1 MLRVIACGSVDDGKS
16 TLIGRL
22 LAGTGSATED
32 QLDYARRT
40 RRGGSTIPAGAV
52 DYSLLTDGLEAE
64 HEQGITIDV
73 AYLFLDLPSGR
84 RVIIADAPGH
94 EQYTRNMAVAASTA
108 DVAVLLVDATKG
120 VREQTH
126 RHLAICALMGVR
138 AVIAVVN
145 KLDALDYDQAVFDRL
160 AGEVR
165 AAADGYDVTA
175 SVLPASALSGDN
187 VVERSPSLP
196 WYDGPTL
203 LDALTTWQ
211 PPPAETAGDY
221 RLPVQYV
228 IRADG
233 FRGFAG
239 TVTGGPVRQGDPVA
253 VAGGGAS
260 RIDRLL
266 GPGGHDLRE
275 AGPGT
280 PVTVTLADDVD
291 VRRGDLL
298 TTPGALRDGPAPAT
312 AYSATLVWTAAEP
325 LRHSRS
331 YLLLAGSR
339 SVPAMVTS
347 VRGRMEVVSGKQL
360 AARTLG
366 LNDIGTVELTTD
378 TPVSLD
384 AYQECR
390 DTGSF
395 LLVDRVTKETVAAG
409 MVRHALRRGRNVV
422 PHSYTVD
429 REARQRL
436 KGQRARVLWLTGLPG
451 AGKSTIANALERRLH
466 GMGLHTYVLD
476 GDNVRSG
483 LNKDLGFTPEGRAE
497 NVRRVAELARILL
510 DAGLIV
516 IVALVSP
523 YRADRAAA
531 RSLFAPGD
539 FAEVWVDT
547 PAEVCVRRDPKG
559 LYAQAKAGRLPNM
572 TGLGQVYEPPEHPDL
587 VVDGSGSLDDVT
599 GELCALLDGLS
610 PAEVRP
616 LGQ

>member
-1 MLRVIACGSVDDGKS
+1 MISMLRVVACGSVDDGKS

-22 LAGTGSATED
+22 LAGTGGATDD

-40 RRGGSTIPAGAV
+40 RRGGSTIAAGAV

-73 AYLFLDLPSGR
+73 AHRFLDLPSGR

-138 AVIAVVN
+138 AVIAVAN
-145 KLDALDYDQAVFDRL
+145 KLDAVDYDQTVFEKL
-160 AGEVR
+160 ASEVL
-165 AAADGYDVTA
+165 AAANGLDMAA
-175 SVLPASALSGDN
+175 SVIPASAVQGDN
-187 VVERSPSLP
+187 VVEPSPNLP

-203 LDALTTWQ
+203 LGALSEWE
-211 PPPAETAGDY
+211 PAEGSRADDAGGY

-228 IRADG
+228 IRADD

-239 TVTGGPVRQGDPVA
+239 TVIGAPVRRGDAVA
-253 VAGGGAS
+253 VAGSGVAS
-260 RIDRLL
+260 RIDRLI
-266 GPGGHDLRE
+266 GPGGGDLDQ
-275 AGPGT
+275 AAPGT

-298 TTPGALRDGPAPAT
+298 TTPEALGDGLSPAT
-312 AYSATLVWTAAEP
+312 AYSATLIWTAEEP
-325 LRHSRS
+325 LRHGRS
-331 YLLLAGSR
+331 YLMLAGPR
-339 SVPAMVTS
+339 TVPATVTA
-347 VRGRMEVVSGKQL
+347 VRGRMEVVSGKRL
-360 AARTLG
+360 AARSLG
-366 LNDIGTVELTTD
+366 LNDIGTVELATD
-378 TPVSLD
+378 TPLCLD
-384 AYQECR
+384 GYQECR

-395 LLVDRVTKETVAAG
+395 LLVDRVSKETVAAG

-422 PHSYTVD
+422 RQTFTVD
-429 REARQRL
+429 RDARQEL
-436 KGQRARVLWLTGLPG
+436 KGQRAKVLWLTGLPG
-451 AGKSTIANALERRLH
+451 SGKSTIANALERRLH

-483 LNKDLGFTPEGRAE
+483 LNRDLGFTQGDRAE
-497 NVRRVAELARILL
+497 NVRRVAELTRILL

-523 YRADRAAA
+523 FRTDRAAA
-531 RSLFAPGD
+531 RSLFPPGD

-547 PAEVCVRRDPKG
+547 PPEVCASRDPKG

-572 TGLGQVYEPPEHPDL
+572 TGLGQAYEPPEHPDL
-587 VVDGSGSLDDVT
+587 VVDGSGSPDEVAEKLA
-599 GELCALLDGLS
+599 GLLQG
-610 PAEVRP
+610 
-616 LGQ
+616 

>member
-22 LAGTGSATED
+22 LANTGSATED
-32 QLDYARRT
+32 QLDYARNT
-40 RRGGSTIPAGAV
+40 RRGGSTIPAGEV

-73 AYLFLDLPSGR
+73 AHLFLDLPSGH

-145 KLDALDYDQAVFDRL
+145 KLDAVDYDQAVFEKL
-160 AGEVR
+160 ASEVLS
-165 AAADGYDVTA
+165 AADDLDQVA
-175 SVLPASALSGDN
+175 SVIPASALSGDN
-187 VVERSPSLP
+187 VVDPSPNLP

-203 LDALTTWQ
+203 LGALSAWE
-211 PPPAETAGDY
+211 PPDRPQGDY

-228 IRADG
+228 IRADD

-239 TVTGGPVRQGDPVA
+239 TVVGGPVRPGDSVA
-253 VAGGGAS
+253 VAGGGVES
-260 RIDRLL
+260 RIERLL
-266 GPGGHDLRE
+266 GPGGGDLDH

-298 TTPGALRDGPAPAT
+298 TTPGALGNGLSPAT
-312 AYSATLVWTAAEP
+312 AYSATLVWTAEEP
-325 LRHSRS
+325 LRHGRS

-339 SVPAMVTS
+339 SVPAVVTS
-347 VRGRMEVVSGKQL
+347 VRGRMDVVSGKQF

-378 TPVSLD
+378 TPICLD
-384 AYQECR
+384 GYRTCR
-390 DTGSF
+390 ETGSF
-395 LLVDRVTKETVAAG
+395 LLVDRVSKETVAAG

-422 PHSYTVD
+422 PHAYTVD

-436 KGQRARVLWLTGLPG
+436 KGQRAKVLWLTGLPG

-466 GMGLHTYVLD
+466 SMGLHTYVLD

-483 LNKDLGFTPEGRAE
+483 LNKDLGFTPEDRAE
-497 NVRRVAELARILL
+497 NVRRVAELTRILL

-523 YRADRAAA
+523 FRTDRAVAK
-531 RSLFAPGD
+531 SLFQPGD

-547 PAEVCVRRDPKG
+547 PAEVCARRDPKG
-559 LYAQAKAGRLPNM
+559 LYAQAKAGTLPNL
-572 TGLGQVYEPPEHPDL
+572 TGLGQAYEPPEHADL
-587 VVDGSGSLDDVT
+587 VVDGTGSLDDAT
-599 GELCALLDGLS
+599 DELCALLHD
-610 PAEVRP
+610 
-616 LGQ
+616 

>member
-22 LAGTGSATED
+22 LANTGSATEE

-40 RRGGSTIPAGAV
+40 RRGGSTIPAGEV

-108 DVAVLLVDATKG
+108 DIAVLLVDATKG

-145 KLDALDYDQAVFDRL
+145 KLDAMGYDQAVFDKL
-160 AGEVR
+160 ASEVL
-165 AAADGYDVTA
+165 AAAGGFDMAATVI
-175 SVLPASALSGDN
+175 PASALSGDN
-187 VVERSPSLP
+187 VVERSPNLP
-196 WYDGPTL
+196 WYNGPTL
-203 LDALTTWQ
+203 LDALTTWE
-211 PPPAETAGDY
+211 PSRPESTDDY

-228 IRADG
+228 IRADD

-239 TVTGGPVRQGDPVA
+239 TVVGGPVRPGDTVA
-253 VAGGGAS
+253 VAGGGAAS
-260 RIDRLL
+260 KIERVL
-266 GPGGHDLRE
+266 GPGGGDLDQ

-298 TTPGALRDGPAPAT
+298 TTPDTAGNELSPAT
-312 AYSATLVWTAAEP
+312 AYSATLVWTAEEP
-325 LRHSRS
+325 LRHGRS

-339 SVPAMVTS
+339 TVPAMVTN
-347 VRGRMEVVSGKQL
+347 VRGRMEVMSGKQL

-384 AYQECR
+384 RYEACR

-395 LLVDRVTKETVAAG
+395 LLVDRVSKETVAAG

-429 REARQRL
+429 RDARQRL
-436 KGQRARVLWLTGLPG
+436 KGQRAMVLWLTGLPG
-451 AGKSTIANALERRLH
+451 AGKSTIANAVERRLH

-483 LNKDLGFTPEGRAE
+483 LNKDLGFTPEDRSE

-523 YRADRAAA
+523 YRADRATA
-531 RSLFAPGD
+531 RSLFQPDD
-539 FAEVWVDT
+539 FAEVWVNT

-559 LYAQAKAGRLPNM
+559 LYAQAKLGRLPNM
-572 TGLGQVYEPPEHPDL
+572 TGLGQIYEPPEHPDL

-599 GELCALLDGLS
+599 DELCALLD
-610 PAEVRP
+610 PAPGEP
-616 LGQ
+616 

>member
-22 LAGTGSATED
+22 LAHAGGATEE
-32 QLDYARRT
+32 QLDHARRT
-40 RRGGSTIPAGAV
+40 RRGGSTIPAGEV

-120 VREQTH
+120 VREQTR

-145 KLDALDYDQAVFDRL
+145 KLDATGYDQAVFDRL
-160 AGEVR
+160 ASEVP
-165 AAADGYDVTA
+165 AAAAAFDVAA
-175 SVLPASALSGDN
+175 SVIPASALNGDN
-187 VVERSPSLP
+187 VVERSPNLP

-203 LDALTTWQ
+203 LGALTAWE
-211 PPPAETAGDY
+211 PPRPESARDH

-233 FRGFAG
+233 FRGLAG
-239 TVTGGPVRQGDPVA
+239 TVAGGPVRPGDTVA
-253 VAGGGAS
+253 VAGSGAVTT
-260 RIDRLL
+260 IDRVL
-266 GPGGHDLRE
+266 GPGGHDLGQ

-280 PVTVTLADDVD
+280 PVTVTLAGDVD

-298 TTPGALRDGPAPAT
+298 TTPGALGDGLSPAT
-312 AYSATLVWTAAEP
+312 AYSATLVWTAEEP
-325 LRHSRS
+325 LRHGRS
-331 YLLLAGSR
+331 YLLLAGPR
-339 SVPAMVTS
+339 TVPATVTA
-347 VRGRMEVVSGKQL
+347 VRGRMEVVSGRRL

-366 LNDIGTVELTTD
+366 LNDIGAVELTTD

-384 AYQECR
+384 SYQACR
-390 DTGSF
+390 DTGGF
-395 LLVDRVTKETVAAG
+395 LLVDRVSKETVAAG

-422 PHSYTVD
+422 PHAYTVD
-429 REARQRL
+429 RDARQRL

-483 LNKDLGFTPEGRAE
+483 LNKDLGFTPEDRAE
-497 NVRRVAELARILL
+497 NVRRVAELTRVLL

-523 YRADRAAA
+523 YRADRATA
-531 RSLFAPGD
+531 RSLFQPGD

-559 LYAQAKAGRLPNM
+559 LYAQAEAGRLPNM

-587 VVDGSGSLDDVT
+587 VVDGSGSPDDVT
-599 GELCALLDGLS
+599 DELCRLLDGM
-610 PAEVRP
+610 PGEP
-616 LGQ
+616 

>member
-165 AAADGYDVTA
+165 AAADGYGVTA

-187 VVERSPSLP
+187 VVERSPRLP

-203 LDALTTWQ
+203 LDALATWQ
-211 PPPAETAGDY
+211 PPPAGTAGDY

-275 AGPGT
+275 AAPGT

-312 AYSATLVWTAAEP
+312 AYSATLVWTSEEP

-339 SVPAMVTS
+339 GVPAMVTS

-422 PHSYTVD
+422 PHAYTVD

-466 GMGLHTYVLD
+466 GVGLHTYVLD

-559 LYAQAKAGRLPNM
+559 L
-572 TGLGQVYEPPEHPDL
+572 
-587 VVDGSGSLDDVT
+587 
-599 GELCALLDGLS
+599 
-610 PAEVRP
+610 
-616 LGQ
+616 

>member
-22 LAGTGSATED
+22 LAGTGGATED

-40 RRGGSTIPAGAV
+40 RRGGSTIAAGAV

-73 AYLFLDLPSGR
+73 AHRFLDLPSGR
-84 RVIIADAPGH
+84 RVVIADAPGH

-108 DVAVLLVDATKG
+108 DVAVLLVDAGKG

-126 RHLAICALMGVR
+126 RHLTICALMGVR

-145 KLDALDYDQAVFDRL
+145 KLDAVDYDQAVFDKL
-160 AGEVR
+160 AGEVL
-165 AAADGYDVTA
+165 AAATGLDMAADVI
-175 SVLPASALSGDN
+175 PASALSGDN
-187 VVERSPSLP
+187 VVEPSPNLP

-203 LDALTTWQ
+203 LGALTAWEPSGRART
-211 PPPAETAGDY
+211 PAEY

-228 IRADG
+228 IRADD

-239 TVTGGPVRQGDPVA
+239 TVAGAPVRPGDPVA
-253 VAGGGAS
+253 VAGSGVES
-260 RIDRLL
+260 TIDRLL
-266 GPGGHDLRE
+266 GPGGGPLDE
-275 AGPGT
+275 ACPGT

-298 TTPGALRDGPAPAT
+298 TRPGALAPAK
-312 AYSATLVWTAAEP
+312 AYSAMLVWTSEEP
-325 LRHSRS
+325 LRHGRS
-331 YLLLAGSR
+331 YLLLAGPQT
-339 SVPAMVTS
+339 VPAMVTS
-347 VRGRMEVVSGKQL
+347 VRGRLDVVSGKQL

-366 LNDIGTVELTTD
+366 LNDIGTVELATD
-378 TPVSLD
+378 TPVCLD
-384 AYQECR
+384 GYRECR

-395 LLVDRVTKETVAAG
+395 LLVDRVSKETVAAG

-422 PHSYTVD
+422 PHAYTVD
-429 REARQRL
+429 RDARQRL
-436 KGQRARVLWLTGLPG
+436 KGQQAKVLWLTGLPG
-451 AGKSTIANALERRLH
+451 AGKSTIANAVERRLH
-466 GMGLHTYVLD
+466 AMGLHTYVLD

-483 LNKDLGFTPEGRAE
+483 LNKDLGFTPGDRAE

-523 YRADRAAA
+523 FRTDRAVA
-531 RSLFAPGD
+531 RSLFRAGD
-539 FAEVWVDT
+539 FAEVWVNT
-547 PAEVCVRRDPKG
+547 PAEVCARRDPKG
-559 LYAQAKAGRLPNM
+559 LYTQAKAGTLPNM
-572 TGLGQVYEPPEHPDL
+572 TGHGQAYEPPEHPDR
-587 VVDGSGSLDDVT
+587 VVDGSASLDEVT
-599 GELCALLDGLS
+599 DEVCALFGWITDD
-610 PAEVRP
+610 PR
-616 LGQ
+616 

>member
-1 MLRVIACGSVDDGKS
+1 MIPVLRVIACGSVDDGKS

-22 LAGTGSATED
+22 LANTGSATED
-32 QLDYARRT
+32 QLDYARNT
-40 RRGGSTIPAGAV
+40 RRGGSTIPAGEV

-73 AYLFLDLPSGR
+73 AHLFLDLPSGH

-145 KLDALDYDQAVFDRL
+145 KLDAVDYDQAVFEKL
-160 AGEVR
+160 ASEVLS
-165 AAADGYDVTA
+165 AADDLDQVA
-175 SVLPASALSGDN
+175 SVIPASALSGDN
-187 VVERSPSLP
+187 VVDPSPNLP

-203 LDALTTWQ
+203 LGALSAWE
-211 PPPAETAGDY
+211 PPDRPQGDY

-228 IRADG
+228 IRADD

-239 TVTGGPVRQGDPVA
+239 TVVGGPVRPGDSVA
-253 VAGGGAS
+253 VAGGGVES
-260 RIDRLL
+260 RIERLL
-266 GPGGHDLRE
+266 GPGGGDLDH

-298 TTPGALRDGPAPAT
+298 TTPGALGNGLSPAT
-312 AYSATLVWTAAEP
+312 AYSATLVWTAEEP
-325 LRHSRS
+325 LRHGRS

-339 SVPAMVTS
+339 SVPAVVTS
-347 VRGRMEVVSGKQL
+347 VRGRMDVVSGKQF

-378 TPVSLD
+378 TPICLD
-384 AYQECR
+384 GYRTCR
-390 DTGSF
+390 ETGSF
-395 LLVDRVTKETVAAG
+395 LLVDRVSKETVAAG

-422 PHSYTVD
+422 PHAYTVD
-429 REARQRL
+429 RDARQRL
-436 KGQRARVLWLTGLPG
+436 KGQRAKVLWLTGLPG

-466 GMGLHTYVLD
+466 SMGLHTYVLD

-483 LNKDLGFTPEGRAE
+483 LNKDLGFTPEDRAE
-497 NVRRVAELARILL
+497 NVRRVAELTRILL

-523 YRADRAAA
+523 FRTDRAVAK
-531 RSLFAPGD
+531 SLFQPGD

-547 PAEVCVRRDPKG
+547 PAEVCARRDPKG
-559 LYAQAKAGRLPNM
+559 LYAQAKAGTLPNL
-572 TGLGQVYEPPEHPDL
+572 TGLGQAYEPPEHADL
-587 VVDGSGSLDDVT
+587 VVDGTGSLDDAT
-599 GELCALLDGLS
+599 DELCALLHD
-610 PAEVRP
+610 
-616 LGQ
+616 

>member
-22 LAGTGSATED
+22 LANTGSATED
-32 QLDYARRT
+32 QLDYARNT
-40 RRGGSTIPAGAV
+40 RRGGSTIPAGEV

-73 AYLFLDLPSGR
+73 AHLFLDLPSGH

-145 KLDALDYDQAVFDRL
+145 KLDAVDYDQAVFEKL
-160 AGEVR
+160 ASEVLS
-165 AAADGYDVTA
+165 AADDLDQVA
-175 SVLPASALSGDN
+175 SVIPASALSGDN
-187 VVERSPSLP
+187 VVDPSPNLP

-203 LDALTTWQ
+203 LGALSAWE
-211 PPPAETAGDY
+211 PPDRPQGDY

-228 IRADG
+228 IRADD

-239 TVTGGPVRQGDPVA
+239 TVVGGPVRPGDSVA
-253 VAGGGAS
+253 VAGGGVES
-260 RIDRLL
+260 RIERLL
-266 GPGGHDLRE
+266 GPGGGDLDH

-298 TTPGALRDGPAPAT
+298 TTPGALGNGLSPAT
-312 AYSATLVWTAAEP
+312 AYSATLVWTAEEP
-325 LRHSRS
+325 LRHGRS

-339 SVPAMVTS
+339 SVPAVVTS
-347 VRGRMEVVSGKQL
+347 VRGRMDVVSGKQF

-366 LNDIGTVELTTD
+366 LNDIGTVEVTTD
-378 TPVSLD
+378 TPICLD
-384 AYQECR
+384 GYRTCR
-390 DTGSF
+390 ETGSF
-395 LLVDRVTKETVAAG
+395 LLVDRVSKETVAAG

-422 PHSYTVD
+422 PHAYTVD

-436 KGQRARVLWLTGLPG
+436 KGQRAKVLWLTGLPG

-466 GMGLHTYVLD
+466 SMGLHTYVLD

-483 LNKDLGFTPEGRAE
+483 LNKDLGFTPEDRAE
-497 NVRRVAELARILL
+497 NVRRVAELTRILL

-523 YRADRAAA
+523 FRTDRAVAK
-531 RSLFAPGD
+531 SLFQPGD

-547 PAEVCVRRDPKG
+547 PAEVCARRDPKG
-559 LYAQAKAGRLPNM
+559 LYAQAKAGTLPNL
-572 TGLGQVYEPPEHPDL
+572 TGLGQAYEPPEHADL
-587 VVDGSGSLDDVT
+587 VVDGTGSLDDAT
-599 GELCALLDGLS
+599 DELCALLHD
-610 PAEVRP
+610 
-616 LGQ
+616 

>member
-1 MLRVIACGSVDDGKS
+1 MISLLRVVACGSVDDGKS
-16 TLIGRL
+16 TLIGQL
-22 LAGTGSATED
+22 LAHTGGATED

-73 AYLFLDLPSGR
+73 AHLFLDLPSGR

-120 VREQTH
+120 IREQTH

-145 KLDALDYDQAVFDRL
+145 KLDAVDYDQAVFDKL
-160 AGEVR
+160 AGEVM
-165 AAADGYDVTA
+165 AAAGGLDMAA
-175 SVLPASALSGDN
+175 SVIPASALGGDN
-187 VVERSPSLP
+187 VVEPSPRLP

-203 LDALTTWQ
+203 LGALSAWE
-211 PPPAETAGDY
+211 PPDGPRPDDY

-228 IRADG
+228 VRADDL
-233 FRGFAG
+233 RGFAG
-239 TVTGGPVRQGDPVA
+239 TVAGGSVRPGDAVA
-253 VAGGGAS
+253 VAGSGVAS
-260 RIDRLL
+260 RIARVL
-266 GPGGHDLRE
+266 GPGGGDLDR
-275 AGPGT
+275 AGSGT

-298 TTPGALRDGPAPAT
+298 TSPGEGPSPAT
-312 AYSATLVWTAAEP
+312 AYSATLVWTAEEP
-325 LRHSRS
+325 LRHGRS
-331 YLLLAGSR
+331 YLLLAGPR
-339 SVPAMVTS
+339 TVPAVVTN
-347 VRGRMEVVSGKQL
+347 VRGRLDVVSGEQY
-360 AARTLG
+360 AARDLG

-378 TPVSLD
+378 TPISLD
-384 AYQECR
+384 GYRECR
-390 DTGSF
+390 GTGSF
-395 LLVDRVTKETVAAG
+395 LLVDRVSKETVAAG

-422 PHSYTVD
+422 PHAYTVD
-429 REARQRL
+429 RDARQRL
-436 KGQRARVLWLTGLPG
+436 KGQRAKALWLTGLPG

-466 GMGLHTYVLD
+466 AMGLHTYVLD

-483 LNKDLGFTPEGRAE
+483 LSKDLGFTPGDRAE
-497 NVRRVAELARILL
+497 NVRRVAELTRILL

-523 YRADRAAA
+523 FRTDRAVA
-531 RSLFAPGD
+531 RSLFQPGD
-539 FAEVWVDT
+539 FAEVWVNT
-547 PAEVCVRRDPKG
+547 PAEVCARRDPKG
-559 LYAQAKAGRLPNM
+559 LYAQAKAGTLPNL

-587 VVDGSGSLDDVT
+587 VVDGDGSLDDVT
-599 GELCALLDGLS
+599 DELCALLLPSDVG
-610 PAEVRP
+610 ADARR
-616 LGQ
+616 